1 MLSLG
6 LQWLCNLEN
15 RARPRMN
22 TGVPRIVT
30 TGEPVVTMR
39 VGADHWR
46 RNAETVGS
54 GGRQGFVREHAAED
68 TRTRL
73 SDSTR
78 LAQVD
83 IVRQLSPL
91 GTAKSAELQTVNK
104 RHPR

>member
-1 MLSLG
+1 
-6 LQWLCNLEN
+6 
-15 RARPRMN
+15 
-22 TGVPRIVT
+22 
-30 TGEPVVTMR
+30 MR

-104 RHPR
+104 RHPRLHPCEIAQLFRASLSILDCGLRSMSGTSRFNRW